1 MPITFLSISQTEAT
15 SIIEAVIYKAM
26 NDGGGPVAVA
36 VVDYAG
42 RLIAFAAMDHVM
54 PASIKLAQSKAY
66 SAVVGKRD
74 TIQWAVF
81 KKNIDT
87 VDFDMRN
94 WTDENFTGFT
104 GGITIQY
111 DDQIIGGI
119 GVSGRKGKQGVGDL
133 LMQDNELAEY
143 GRSMLPVQN
152 TGEQTNYK
160 KTNAEN

>member
-1 MPITFLSISQTEAT
+1 MPITILSISQTEA
-15 SIIEAVIYKAM
+15 SAIIEAVIYKAM
-26 NDGGGPVAVA
+26 HDGGGPVAVA
-36 VVDYAG
+36 VVDYAA
-42 RLIAFAAMDHVM
+42 RLIAFAAMDHVA

-104 GGITIQY
+104 GGIIITNNH
-111 DDQIIGGI
+111 QIIGGI